1 MATWKKVL
9 VNGLSLTGTDVTN
22 NTGDLV
28 SSTGT
33 TGIKVTNGTDVL
45 LGNNTQ
51 VSVEVDIA
59 NVRGELLSGNANAAL
74 NAAGTDLL
82 LISDTSASGAI
93 KKVSLA
99 NAVGA
104 VSSSVTSVQF
114 TSDEAGQSTGTDQ
127 GAVSVK
133 MEGGTGI
140 TTSIK
145 TNDGDDVVL
154 FTANDATDSV
164 KGVATFDETDF
175 DVVSGDVTIKDD
187 AIKTALI
194 NNGAVTT
201 AKLGAGAVNDGKI
214 NASGITTNG
223 KVKFSALDFA
233 NADALAGTLG
243 QNDTFIVDE
252 GVSGDGTG
260 NHKATLADLGT
271 FLASS
276 GQVANI
282 DTMHSG
288 VGPNTG
294 SGQTITGSGTAFV
307 KTITVDGNG
316 HVTAVG
322 QGTVQTA
329 SDSQA
334 GLMSTSGQ
342 TFAGDKTFNG
352 SVSVGTNLTVT
363 GNLTIQGTTT
373 TVDSTVLNV
382 VDPTIT
388 LAALDSDSAA
398 YALNNSGAS
407 AANNAADEAG
417 IILQSHH
424 GTDVAAFA
432 ALTWDKDAN
441 LSGWKVRDTATYQNN
456 DPAQDVDQ
464 TNFEISVMQ
473 FKAGAPDNNTD
484 DGAGVGSF
492 LYDSSGDDL
501 YIRLT

>member
-1 MATWKKVL
+1 MA
-9 VNGLSLTGTDVTN
+9 
-22 NTGDLV
+22 
-28 SSTGT
+28 
-33 TGIKVTNGTDVL
+33 VTNG
-45 LGNNTQ
+45 
-51 VSVEVDIA
+51 
-59 NVRGELLSGNANAAL
+59 
-74 NAAGTDLL
+74 
-82 LISDTSASGAI
+82 
-93 KKVSLA
+93 KLA
-99 NAVGA
+99 N
-104 VSSSVTSVQF
+104 
-114 TSDEAGQSTGTDQ
+114 
-127 GAVSVK
+127 
-133 MEGGTGI
+133 
-140 TTSIK
+140 
-145 TNDGDDVVL
+145 
-154 FTANDATDSV
+154 
-164 KGVATFDETDF
+164 
-175 DVVSGDVTIKDD
+175 
-187 AIKTALI
+187 
-194 NNGAVTT
+194 
-201 AKLGAGAVNDGKI
+201 GAVNDGKI

-233 NADALAGTLG
+233 NADAIGNPLG

-271 FLASS
+271 FLSSS

-282 DTMHSG
+282 DQMHSG

-294 SGQTITGSGTAFV
+294 SGQTISGSGTAFV
-307 KTITVDGNG
+307 KSITVDGNG

-322 QGTVQTA
+322 EGTVQNATA
-329 SDSQA
+329 NQA
-334 GLMSTSGQ
+334 GLMSTGTQ
-342 TFAGDKTFNG
+342 VFAGDKTFNG

-363 GNLTIQGTTT
+363 GNLTIEGTTT

-424 GTDVAAFA
+424 GSDVAAFA

-441 LSGWKVRDTATYQNN
+441 LSGWKVRDTAFYQNN

-464 TNFEISVMQ
+464 TNFEIAVMQ

-484 DGAGVGSF
+484 DAAGVGSF
-492 LYDSSGDDL
+492 LYDSSSDDL